1 MYLPRKRTLESTRV
15 QITIVDLHPDLNRSL
30 ATHCNCFEKLLVL
43 PSTGAIKTIKL
54 QTFKAYYQ
62 VIHILWGQSSLE
74 EFYAY
79 ICEVLTNHLQVKQ
92 KHGWTAGSLEMEC
105 NLDLHRRVGVKKSVP
120 TQEETSKTSPGVLLI
135 TRYIENLGG
144 QASDT
149 TMGSLAMRPTR
160 DSVL

>member
-1 MYLPRKRTLESTRV
+1 M
-15 QITIVDLHPDLNRSL
+15 
-30 ATHCNCFEKLLVL
+30 
-43 PSTGAIKTIKL
+43 
-54 QTFKAYYQ
+54 
-62 VIHILWGQSSLE
+62 E

-149 TMGSLAMRPTR
+149 TMGSSAMRPTR